1 MSSRLVSDPK
11 LATRFMTRSSRFTV
25 VLIATILLGTAL
37 FSASSA
43 HKKNG
48 DRVKSASATIDVRT
62 IVSDHNS
69 ARLIN
74 KFLGGNGVTEARAPL
89 SALLPQT
96 PPQPETIAT
105 YAADCSTPKSSF
117 ILGEVA
123 CAKLSGGPSLSIYPR
138 KITWVDT
145 DNNILQSV
153 NVTTDPQT
161 NLFTIPVIST
171 STDFRGVWRVNDI
184 SAARSSVRTSAF
196 FDVSNPAL
204 PAADLSVYKG
214 NDTNGTITAGS
225 NIAYVLFLSNKG
237 PDAASNVT
245 FTDNTPA
252 NTTFVGAHQ
261 DSGPTLTCTFPSA
274 GGTGTTTCTLATFN
288 FGSSAK
294 LTLVYNVNSGTA
306 ADTIISNT
314 GNISSETPDPH
325 DSSNT
330 PPPFDPNADPSN
342 NTATSRTMVVAGA
355 AGATCTLV
363 CPDNITTNANTTVN
377 GQRGAYVTFAGPEP
391 TGDCGALTSD
401 HASGSFFPDG
411 TTTVTYTSE
420 TGGGS
425 CSFNIIVNDVAG
437 APTITC
443 PSNKTASADSTCHAT
458 VDPGTPTTTGDNV
471 TVTSKRSDDL
481 QLSDPYPVG
490 QTTITWTATNSSGS
504 ASCQQTITVSDTTP
518 PTITCPA
525 NITQAND
532 PGQCSATVNPGTA
545 TATDNCDSNVLVTGA
560 RGDGQPLNVPYPKG
574 TTTITWTA
582 TDDSNNTS
590 SCTQTVT
597 VNDTEKPV
605 ITCPADIT
613 QSTDP
618 GQCSASVN
626 PGTATATDNCDSPT
640 VNGTRSDGQALNAP
654 YPKGATT
661 ITWTATDG
669 SGNSSSCTQT
679 VTVNDTEKPA
689 ITCPANITHGTDP
702 GACSATFD
710 PGTATAT
717 DNCGNPSVS
726 GTRSDGQPLNAAYPK
741 GATTITWTA
750 TDGSGNSSSCA
761 QTVTVNDTEAPKV
774 TCPNNVTTVSPTGS
788 CSATVNVGVATA
800 TDNCD
805 GNVTPVPSRSDNKPI
820 TDPFPVGTTTITW
833 TATDSSGNHSSCDQT
848 VTVVDNQKPVISCP
862 ANITRSTD
870 PGSCSATIDPGRATA
885 TDNCD
890 PNPTVTG
897 TRSARH

>member
-123 CAKLSGGPSLSIYPR
+123 CAKLSGGPPLSIYPR

-261 DSGPTLTCTFPSA
+261 DSGPTLNCTFPSA
-274 GGTGTTTCTLATFN
+274 GGTGTKTCTLATFN

-294 LTLVYNVNSGTA
+294 LTLVY
-306 ADTIISNT
+306 
-314 GNISSETPDPH
+314 
-325 DSSNT
+325 
-330 PPPFDPNADPSN
+330 
-342 NTATSRTMVVAGA
+342 
-355 AGATCTLV
+355 
-363 CPDNITTNANTTVN
+363 
-377 GQRGAYVTFAGPEP
+377 
-391 TGDCGALTSD
+391 
-401 HASGSFFPDG
+401 
-411 TTTVTYTSE
+411 
-420 TGGGS
+420 
-425 CSFNIIVNDVAG
+425 
-437 APTITC
+437 
-443 PSNKTASADSTCHAT
+443 
-458 VDPGTPTTTGDNV
+458 
-471 TVTSKRSDDL
+471 
-481 QLSDPYPVG
+481 
-490 QTTITWTATNSSGS
+490 
-504 ASCQQTITVSDTTP
+504 
-518 PTITCPA
+518 
-525 NITQAND
+525 
-532 PGQCSATVNPGTA
+532 
-545 TATDNCDSNVLVTGA
+545 
-560 RGDGQPLNVPYPKG
+560 
-574 TTTITWTA
+574 
-582 TDDSNNTS
+582 
-590 SCTQTVT
+590 
-597 VNDTEKPV
+597 
-605 ITCPADIT
+605 
-613 QSTDP
+613 
-618 GQCSASVN
+618 
-626 PGTATATDNCDSPT
+626 
-640 VNGTRSDGQALNAP
+640 
-654 YPKGATT
+654 
-661 ITWTATDG
+661 
-669 SGNSSSCTQT
+669 
-679 VTVNDTEKPA
+679 
-689 ITCPANITHGTDP
+689 
-702 GACSATFD
+702 
-710 PGTATAT
+710 
-717 DNCGNPSVS
+717 
-726 GTRSDGQPLNAAYPK
+726 
-741 GATTITWTA
+741 
-750 TDGSGNSSSCA
+750 
-761 QTVTVNDTEAPKV
+761 
-774 TCPNNVTTVSPTGS
+774 
-788 CSATVNVGVATA
+788 
-800 TDNCD
+800 
-805 GNVTPVPSRSDNKPI
+805 
-820 TDPFPVGTTTITW
+820 
-833 TATDSSGNHSSCDQT
+833 
-848 VTVVDNQKPVISCP
+848 
-862 ANITRSTD
+862 
-870 PGSCSATIDPGRATA
+870 
-885 TDNCD
+885 
-890 PNPTVTG
+890 
-897 TRSARH
+897 